1 MSLKDIG
8 QRVHE
13 LTQAYCEATG
23 SEYWDCMKLVM
34 KNHPELAVKYL
45 KVNETSVVKGPEIS
59 SRRTGGRPKPGAAG
73 QKLDQLTRQYMYEH
87 DVKSYETALRVVLK
101 ENRELVKEYA
111 QV

>member
-1 MSLKDIG
+1 MSLKDVG

-13 LTQAYCEATG
+13 LTQAYCEVTG
-23 SEYWDCMKLVM
+23 NEYWDCMRLVL

-45 KVNETSVVKGPEIS
+45 SVSETRSIHGPSIS
-59 SRRTGGRPKPGAAG
+59 PKRQGGRPHPGAAG

-87 DVKSYETALRVVLK
+87 NIRDYTVALRAVLR
-101 ENRELVKEYA
+101 ENKELVRAYV